1 MRSIGKYSTMLANP
15 NTVSNGK
22 YSTMLANPNTVS
34 NSKRSWP
41 FLKGDMLVGFLIF
54 RNIHIALKKTA

>member
-1 MRSIGKYSTMLANP
+1 MRSI
-15 NTVSNGK
+15 GK